1 MDRMVEA
8 FAAAQRMIDELAH
21 YGLDR
26 ETLVNDFENDCEL
39 PCGMWWNC
47 GASRIVIGDEMENYV
62 LKIASTQNYEKYNQR
77 EVEVYQR
84 AVEEGLEDNFA
95 WCACYLE
102 PYTEDGVYL
111 PGIYVME
118 RLDGNEDEVRD
129 SAWVYGYQQYCK
141 VYNWLYKDLSHASDY
156 NNWSGRNYEDDDD
169 LLDYLT
175 SFIKESDMIRKFYC
189 FIEDERVDDLH
200 CGNFLFRNERLVIC
214 DYAGWNW

>member
-8 FAAAQRMIDELAH
+8 FAAAQRMIDKLIDNDF
-21 YGLDR
+21 DR
-26 ETLVNDFENDCEL
+26 ITLVNDVESGYDL
-39 PCGMWWNC
+39 PCGMWWDR
-47 GASRIVIGDEMENYV
+47 GASRMVIGDENEDYV
-62 LKIASTQNYEKYNQR
+62 LKIASTQGCEKYNQR

-102 PYTEDGVYL
+102 PYTEEGIYF

-141 VYNWLYKDLSHASDY
+141 VYNWLYTDFSHASDY
-156 NNWSGRNYEDDDD
+156 NSWSGRNYEDDDD

-175 SFIKESDMIRKFYC
+175 SFIKELDVVRKFYR

-200 CGNFLFRNERLVIC
+200 CGNFLFRKERLVIC